1 MQAASTITDIAINLE
16 LASGVTIDIVEEVV
30 HTIVEVIR
38 TATDL
43 KEHKDFMAVS
53 RVKQQLK
60 AKS

>member
-1 MQAASTITDIAINLE
+1 VQAASIITDIAVNLG

>member
-1 MQAASTITDIAINLE
+1 MQAASTITYIAVNLG

-38 TATDL
+38 TTADL